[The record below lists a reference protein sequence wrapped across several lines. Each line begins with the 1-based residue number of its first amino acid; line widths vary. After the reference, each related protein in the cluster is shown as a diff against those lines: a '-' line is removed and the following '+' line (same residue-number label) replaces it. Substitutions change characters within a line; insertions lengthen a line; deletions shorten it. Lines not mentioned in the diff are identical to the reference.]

1 MLKNIDTNRDHL
13 TTPEAAE
20 HSGLTRTY
28 LALLLRRGTL
38 EGFRHGRDWFVYT
51 DSLEAF
57 LAAPRKSGPRGPR
70 KPPSETHTNDADHQ
84 SQGNDL
90 LPDFS

>member
-1 MLKNIDTNRDHL
+1 MLKNIDTNRNSL

-20 HSGLTRTY
+20 RSGLTRVY

-38 EGFRHGRDWFVYT
+38 EGFRRGRDWFVYA

-57 LAAPRKSGPRGPR
+57 LAAPRKPGPRGPR
-70 KPPSETHTNDADHQ
+70 KAPSTELSSDGSRQ
-84 SQGNDL
+84 SQEDNASSHL
-90 LPDFS
+90 